1 MKRFIILLLVL
12 TSCSTKEITEQQFQK
27 ISTEKFLE
35 KPFGFEE
42 SIRNFLSKENP
53 SFKVQKLL
61 RKNTHY
67 PERTDTI
74 YDFRYKKSQ
83 IFFYKTHTGKEFLL
97 AGKILN
103 SQVELVNGI
112 KVGMPKSVFT
122 DRFSE
127 NLPFTG
133 DSLQLISEGTKYTF
147 IFKKDKLRRINIDNY
162 FD

>member
-1 MKRFIILLLVL
+1 MKKLFILLFVL
-12 TSCSTKEITEQQFQK
+12 AGCSTVQNTVQKYSPIT
-27 ISTEKFLE
+27 TEKFLE

-42 SIRNFLSKENP
+42 SIHNFSSKENP

-67 PERTDTI
+67 PEKTDTI

-83 IFFYKTHTGKEFLL
+83 IFFYKTYTGKEFLL

-103 SQVELVNGI
+103 SQIELVNGI
-112 KVGMPKSVFT
+112 KVGLPKSVFT

-127 NLPFTG
+127 NLTFTG

-147 IFKKDKLRRINIDNY
+147 IFKKDKLYRINIDNY

>member
-1 MKRFIILLLVL
+1 M
-12 TSCSTKEITEQQFQK
+12 
-27 ISTEKFLE
+27 
-35 KPFGFEE
+35 
-42 SIRNFLSKENP
+42 
-53 SFKVQKLL
+53 
-61 RKNTHY
+61 
-67 PERTDTI
+67 
-74 YDFRYKKSQ
+74 
-83 IFFYKTHTGKEFLL
+83 L